1 MTRRTERVKIRIGY
15 GLGTQGL
22 GHAPGDGSGYAQ
34 LVDDLERLSFD
45 SVWFSERLTGN
56 APDPCAL
63 MAFTAG
69 RTKKLKMGMS
79 VMVLPG
85 RSPVLVAKELA
96 SIALLAGTGRLLP
109 AFGLGAA
116 DPREHQAFGVKREDR
131 GAIFNE
137 SLEVIRRLWREDDVT
152 HHGRFFTYDN
162 LRIGPSLPRPLDVW
176 LGGIAPSELRRVG
189 RLADGW
195 LPSFITPTE
204 APELKAKVIAAAAE
218 AEREIE
224 ADHFG
229 VLIVYTSG
237 APLGGPFLERIRARR
252 PDVTDP
258 SELFPVGLPAL
269 RTHISRF
276 IDAGYTKFVLLP
288 AADLAGQPGG
298 ITEELE
304 RVAADVLALEHD

>member
-1 MTRRTERVKIRIGY
+1 MKIRIGY

-22 GHAPGDGSGYAQ
+22 EHAPDDGSGYTQ
-34 LVDDLERLSFD
+34 LIDDLERLNYD

-63 MAFTAG
+63 MAYTAG
-69 RTKKLKMGMS
+69 RTQRLKMGMS

-96 SIALLAGTGRLLP
+96 SIALLAGPGRLLP

-116 DPREHQAFGVKREDR
+116 DPREHQAFGVAREDR
-131 GAIFNE
+131 APMFNE
-137 SLEVIRRLWREDDVT
+137 SLEVIRRIWREESVT
-152 HHGRFFTYDN
+152 HHGRFFNYDD
-162 LRIGPSLPRPLDVW
+162 LRVGPRLPRPPEVW

-195 LPSFITPTE
+195 LPSFITPAE
-204 APELKAKVIAAAAE
+204 APELKRRVKEAAAE

-229 VLIVYTSG
+229 VLIVYSSG
-237 APLGGPFLERIRARR
+237 TPLAGLFLERIRARR
-252 PDVTDP
+252 PDVTDTG
-258 SELFPVGLPAL
+258 ELFPVGLPAL
-269 RTHISRF
+269 RAHINQF
-276 IDAGYTKFVLLP
+276 VDAGYTKFVLLP
-288 AADLAGQPGG
+288 ATSLQKQPGG
-298 ITEELE
+298 ITSELE
-304 RVAADVLALEHD
+304 TIAAEVLTLEN